1 MTTIVV
7 LLIALALNFLCIA
20 FAFDPTP
27 LQDFCVADLTSP
39 ARSCKDPA
47 TVTPN
52 DFFYSGLH
60 LPGNTSNPY
69 RAALKPII
77 IPGLNTLGLT
87 MARLDFLPNGF
98 IPPHYHPRATEILTV
113 LEGSMEVGFVTSYP
127 NYRNIGKVLQKGD
140 VFVVPVGLL
149 HYQRGV
155 GAANTVVLSAVNS
168 QNAGIVEA
176 AHGLFGAKPPINSDY
191 LSGAFFLDKKT
202 VELLQSKFSKS

>member
-1 MTTIVV
+1 MTTIIV
-7 LLIALALNFLCIA
+7 LFSTLALNFLCIA

-27 LQDFCVADLTSP
+27 LQDFCVADLTSS

-47 TVTPN
+47 TITPN
-52 DFFYSGLH
+52 DFFFSGLH
-60 LPGNTSNPY
+60 LPGNTANPY
-69 RAALKPII
+69 RAGLKPVQIS
-77 IPGLNTLGLT
+77 GLNTLGLT

-127 NYRNIGKVLQKGD
+127 NYRNIGKILRKGD
-140 VFVVPVGLL
+140 VFVVPVGLM
-149 HYQRGV
+149 HYQRGI

-176 AHGLFGAKPPINSDY
+176 AHGLFGAEPPINSDY
-191 LSGAFFLDKKT
+191 LSEAFLLNKKT
-202 VELLQSKFSKS
+202 VERLQYKFLKS